1 MTVTPSASS
10 ITATQALT
18 VTVVVSGGTGNPTPS
33 GTVTLSSGSYSAQQ
47 TLASGAVSF
56 TIAAGTLGNGG
67 NTLTASYSG
76 DAIYAV
82 ASSTTTVTVEPVSVT
97 TTTPSAVSPGSST
110 TSTVTLA
117 GSTSYSG
124 TMNLGC
130 TLTSSPTGAQSLP
143 TCALN
148 PASVTLASGGN
159 GTSTLTVKTTAASTT
174 ALARPTDQHFWKL
187 GSGGAALA
195 ALLLFGIPFR
205 RRRWISMLT
214 LLLFVAAAGAIG
226 CGSGPSGGGGGG
238 STTPATTA
246 GNYTF
251 TVAATD
257 SVNTK
262 ITASTTISVTVQ

>member
-1 MTVTPSASS
+1 MNLAC
-10 ITATQALT
+10 
-18 VTVVVSGGTGNPTPS
+18 
-33 GTVTLSSGSYSAQQ
+33 
-47 TLASGAVSF
+47 TLA
-56 TIAAGTLGNGG
+56 
-67 NTLTASYSG
+67 
-76 DAIYAV
+76 
-82 ASSTTTVTVEPVSVT
+82 
-97 TTTPSAVSPGSST
+97 
-110 TSTVTLA
+110 
-117 GSTSYSG
+117 
-124 TMNLGC
+124 
-130 TLTSSPTGAQSLP
+130 SSPTGAQSLP

-205 RRRWISMLT
+205 RRRWTSMLA

-226 CGSGPSGGGGGG
+226 CGGGGGTGGGGGG
-238 STTPATTA
+238 SSTPATTA
-246 GNYTF
+246 GNYSF

-257 SVNTK
+257 SVNAK